1 MRGMGNMQGMMKQM
15 QKMQKEMGQTQEVLN
30 STEFVG
36 QASDDMVVVTMT
48 GDKKMKDIAIKPE
61 AMDPE
66 DPDMLQDLII
76 MQSMKP
82 WVIST
87 NKPKQKWVSLLKVS
101 HSSLNKEVHR
111 CNIQNQLRS

>member
-76 MQSMKP
+76 MAVNEAMG
-82 WVIST
+82 
-87 NKPKQKWVSLLKVS
+87 
-101 HSSLNKEVHR
+101 
-111 CNIQNQLRS
+111 NIDQQTQAKMGKFTKGLPL